1 MPGCA
6 VMDGAYA
13 GSIRTYVH
21 NCTQPPNR
29 LPERRPVQLAF
40 FGPEGGGCKPS
51 FFARSAASLRIFL
64 VSRHALELKRVLEIF
79 RDHFHSFGPPCTG
92 MVGFTV
98 RDLPAKKR
106 VKSERAKSGWTTSY
120 QCSRPGGVPY

>member
-1 MPGCA
+1 MEPMLVPFARMSTTAHNLRTGCQRETR
-6 VMDGAYA
+6 
-13 GSIRTYVH
+13 SIGVFR
-21 NCTQPPNR
+21 P
-29 LPERRPVQLAF
+29 RRRWLQAQFFRPLRRQLAISR
-40 FGPEGGGCKPS
+40 GLS
-51 FFARSAASLRIFL
+51 FQLSLEFRIFP

-106 VKSERAKSGWTTSY
+106 VKSERAKSGWT
-120 QCSRPGGVPY
+120 